1 MENNQL
7 KKLSGLK
14 KVEMVKKESLLIV
27 TGGTDSGQQGGTVK
41 CSYFLDSDH

>member
-14 KVEMVKKESLLIV
+14 KVEMVKKESLMIV
-27 TGGTDSGQQGGTVK
+27 VGGIDGTKHTGWCSLFADTD
-41 CSYFLDSDH
+41 H

>member
-14 KVEMVKKESLLIV
+14 KVEMVKKDSLMVVVGGIDGGQR
-27 TGGTDSGQQGGTVK
+27 TGWCSLFADTD
-41 CSYFLDSDH
+41 H